1 MSNTCET
8 CIRLIKKRGITN
20 PAKLSLKYCNKC
32 REEEKA
38 TILKSKIEDLKEKVK
53 TDPDALLKAPTDF
66 WSEQAIKHVAEAKP
80 ELAMEI
86 AKMYPSTRCHMVHNK
101 DKQESILNFLEKCYF
116 LIREAQR
123 LKRVESQRDTVIKM
137 ARKIPVWAQYG
148 LHFVGGMYTL
158 RMPVID
164 DLTYKD
170 FLELVAIEP
179 GALEFVPE
187 LWRDYTMCIT
197 AMRNASENA
206 VKIYHI
212 NGEGFP
218 LIHVPLAY
226 RDEEMCLTAAAWC
239 NRALWFFPQN
249 MRRLDIYIKCAR
261 LNPSTV
267 NTTMPEPFCK
277 HLEVLKAMHEA
288 LGQMVYNVSLFF

>member
-1 MSNTCET
+1 MSNNCET

-20 PAKLSLKYCNKC
+20 SAKLSLKYCNKC
-32 REEEKA
+32 KEEEKA
-38 TILKSKIEDLKEKVK
+38 NILKSKIEELKQKVNA
-53 TDPDALLKAPTDF
+53 DPDALLKASTDF
-66 WSEQAIKHVAEAKP
+66 WSEQAIKYVAEAKP
-80 ELAMEI
+80 ELAMQI
-86 AKMYPSTRCHMVHNK
+86 AKMYPSTRCYMVHKK
-101 DKQESILNFLEKCYF
+101 DKQESILYFLEKCYF
-116 LIREAQR
+116 PIRETAR
-123 LKRVESQRDTVIKM
+123 LKRVDLQKKAVINQAREIPIWARFGWHFLGGTYAHHKPDT
-137 ARKIPVWAQYG
+137 G
-148 LHFVGGMYTL
+148 
-158 RMPVID
+158 
-164 DLTYKD
+164 DLTYND

-206 VKIYHI
+206 VKIYHC

-218 LIHVPLAY
+218 LIHVPLIH

-249 MRRLDIYIKCAR
+249 MRRLDIYIKCAY

-277 HLEVLKAMHEA
+277 HPDVLKAMCES
-288 LGQMVYNVSLFF
+288 LGQVATV